1 MQVAEKTT
9 VTVSPHLHK
18 KDENI
23 QRAMRDVLI
32 ALTPAAIWAVIVF
45 GFNVF
50 YIIAVSMITAA
61 LSEVVMRKIFKRK
74 ITLKDLSA
82 MVTGLL
88 FAFLLPPT
96 TPLWVVAIGAFIAV
110 AVAKELFGGLGK
122 NVFNPAIFAR
132 LFLWLVPLGIYTTKF
147 VKPFYW
153 KTTGFFTPVFT
164 SINTGVTGNTVYK
177 TLAGNT
183 TDLVTAATPL
193 SLLKSGKMLPDVIA
207 GPTPVGSTWV
217 TAAGRPTLGSLFLG
231 TISGSIGEISVL
243 LLLVGACYLLWRR
256 TIDWRIP
263 TGIIGTFFVLNL
275 IVWNYPL
282 DNLFMG
288 GLILGSFFMAT
299 DWVTSPVTRRGKW
312 IYGIGIGATVFLI
325 RFIWY
330 RPEGVAMAIF
340 IWNAVTLAIDRYIA
354 VPKFGE
360 VGMPM
365 FNKLPY
371 LPEPAPEPAKKEA

>member
-1 MQVAEKTT
+1 MANKTLA
-9 VTVSPHLHK
+9 TVSPHLHK
-18 KDENI
+18 KNENI

-45 GFNVF
+45 GMNVV
-50 YIIAVSMITAA
+50 YIIAVSLATAA
-61 LSEVVMRKIFKRK
+61 VSEVVMRKIFRRK

-96 TPLWVVAIGAFIAV
+96 TPLWIVTIGSFISV

-122 NVFNPAIFAR
+122 NIFNPAIFGR
-132 LFLWLVPLGIYTTKF
+132 LFLWILPIGFYTTKY
-147 VKPFYW
+147 VKPFFW
-153 KTTGFFTPVFT
+153 KTTGFFTPVAT
-164 SINTGVTGNTVYK
+164 SINNAVSGRVLYTSVTGGR
-177 TLAGNT
+177 TL
-183 TDLVTAATPL
+183 DIVTAATPL

-217 TAAGRPTLGSLFLG
+217 TAAGRPTLGSMFLG
-231 TISGSIGEISVL
+231 TISGSIGEISALML
-243 LLLVGACYLLWRR
+243 LIGAAYLLYRR

-263 TGIIGTFFVLNL
+263 TGIIGTFFLLNL
-275 IVWNYPL
+275 VTWNYPL

-288 GLILGSFFMAT
+288 GLMLGAFFMAT
-299 DWVTSPVTRRGKW
+299 DWVSSPVTRRGKW
-312 IYGIGIGATVFLI
+312 IYAVGIGATVFLI
-325 RFIWY
+325 RYVWY
-330 RPEGVAMAIF
+330 RPEGVAIAIF

-360 VGMPM
+360 VGVNLV
-365 FNKLPY
+365 NKLPY
-371 LPEPAPEPAKKEA
+371 VPGPVPEPAKKEA